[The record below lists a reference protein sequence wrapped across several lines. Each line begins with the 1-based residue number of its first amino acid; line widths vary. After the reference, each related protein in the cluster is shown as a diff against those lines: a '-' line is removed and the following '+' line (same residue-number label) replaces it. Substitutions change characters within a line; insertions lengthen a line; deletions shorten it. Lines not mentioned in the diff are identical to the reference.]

1 MKLGVSSLSILS
13 SVNFWKN
20 TLWGR
25 SEEIQRYYYNNKYSL
40 HCISCFFF
48 CYNVRRDKKLTRDKI
63 DKNDKLHSFPSPNFH
78 PTEEK
83 FLPYPTEISRA
94 QWAIPQ
100 IKFGRAVTQVPEC
113 SSHNSFFEFSLQYPE
128 KQVLNDCEM

>member
-13 SVNFWKN
+13 SVNFCKN
-20 TLWGR
+20 TLWER
-25 SEEIQRYYYNNKYSL
+25 SEEIQRYYYIYYNIYNNKYYL
-40 HCISCFFF
+40 HYISYFLF
-48 CYNVRRDKKLTRDKI
+48 CYNVRRDEKLTRDKI

-100 IKFGRAVTQVPEC
+100 IKFGHAVTQVPEC

-128 KQVLNDCEM
+128 K